1 MGAVCRQ
8 NMQLNLINVFFQRI
22 FIILLIGEVV
32 GIALEDI
39 DVVVPENAL

>member
-1 MGAVCRQ
+1 MT
-8 NMQLNLINVFFQRI
+8 FFQKT